1 MKNIFLHGKLGERF
15 GRVWALNVS
24 TPTEA
29 INALFAN
36 EPLIEKYLNKKQEEG
51 IAYGVKRGKS
61 EGFIEKE
68 EYSLVSSRDIHVF
81 PIPQGAGTFTV
92 NLLIAVATTAASM
105 YISKKMAEA
114 MERDDSTVAIQTKS
128 YLYEGTSNRSQQ
140 GGTVPLGYGRLK
152 VGSNVIS
159 SCVVNYDY
167 DSDKGDIFNFNS
179 GLYSLV
185 PHYSKYYDP
194 FAGGLGSAFILNTF
208 DGASKFNNVDPAFQ
222 FLQGTTPETY
232 FGASQALYGGYI
244 SEEQQRLAASNAN
257 DADESDGLVAAIEA
271 ALEGL
276 SWVLN
281 KFIGV
286 FGGKTCDDTE
296 TGETVEGN
304 AIGGYFYYKMNHGK
318 GVDINTLPNWNPA
331 LPGSWY
337 PESQTGISIGKWFP
351 YRVSGSLADNS
362 SYVCMQSVPEIDDGS
377 NPEKFF
383 YPITFS
389 DTDLEYL
396 KTPLAPQ
403 KKDDNGIFPI
413 QVGQRW
419 IEGDKANGVGWFKM
433 ESAAIYKSVDL
444 IGEGPI
450 EGFSNNDG
458 ESLEFYKNAPPTQE
472 DKDDYLQGVYLDDT
486 PVKEVDLSRGGSHS
500 ASYNINEFDID
511 VGMNKGKVM
520 GSEDQQLLEPQYL
533 FTANTTTIGKE
544 LFGPRL
550 LTAGALKTTLSPA
563 IEFQRNTAYPIGAKV
578 SYQNEGG
585 SFTYVVSKDLSNR
598 FNKNTNYSEG
608 NLVAFSEGE
617 GGSVNFYEATNSMDD
632 YILFN
637 GDYVI
642 YAGSELPLYRGY
654 TEGERVKGKN
664 SRGGTSYY
672 KMGSNAADFL
682 GVFNH
687 LDDYT
692 GKVGKILM
700 RSSTDTRLYKILKD
714 YDSAESV
721 QIESF
726 CQELPFFYTNEAGV
740 EIACTTSPLGLL
752 ATITEQFPSHPGG
765 GIVAEVVDIT
775 PTKATDVAEE
785 LWQEIIINSVK
796 DIQNGLHGPGAP
808 GKDRGGLALF
818 SLEGSDS
825 AVTSRTTDEEYYE
838 SHTVINPLVEQAY
851 VTLQVDELAYL
862 YAGDEVEVHYALGAL
877 WGAVI
882 GALLAAEI
890 ADIWSDRAQKEDK
903 APAPIPG
910 TPVVCIPDPT
920 GCAESQNPDATKT
933 KGITIGIHTGV
944 IVALGALIG
953 AIGGCAM
960 RLKVGTKIENSGEL
974 WPNRAKFRIK
984 YGNEGEVLYKTDIQ
998 MYGVATSPY
1007 RKDIKIY
1014 FPPNVDQKNRIIKV
1028 FKLNRERNPI
1038 KEGEQAARYKE
1049 KSSLAA
1055 ITEITPIK
1063 LSYPNSVV
1071 IGTRVN
1077 AKDVASVPTR
1087 NYNLKLKK
1095 VAVPN
1100 NYNPETRQYNG
1111 SWNGLFYGQS
1121 TRQDAV
1127 PDGGKYW
1134 TDNPAWCLYDMI
1146 SNKRY
1151 GVGRFGI
1158 KPEDIDRWT
1167 LYKIAK
1173 YCDEIIP
1180 TGYSAKYNRR
1190 TFQLNGDRSIKIP
1203 LSTSYD
1209 ASDLAGQFNYPNKM
1223 LALYYSDGT
1232 YDSIKIK
1239 SIDLG
1244 TGAIGLE
1251 RSPTMGGECAVSIDY
1266 PLVEPRYTLN
1276 AFLMNSSNAFKLINE
1291 FAAIFRTYA
1300 YWSNG
1305 AINFFQDEKK
1315 DPVMLFANNNISKEG
1330 FSYSST
1336 PKTSRTNSCKIKY
1349 ANRYESFRPKMEH
1362 REDLRSIEDN
1372 NIIEQTIDG
1381 FGITSPGQAQR
1392 AADFVVKTANLETEI
1407 ISFETSAIGSYL
1419 RPGDVISVLDNKKT
1433 VGRFAGKVL
1442 NIDISGDGKMAEI
1455 DADFPIRAIV
1465 DEEDKSTWK
1474 KITLYSVSGN
1484 QTIGSLDASADL
1496 GNKITDSDIHAMR
1509 AGQVGEYVVSKLSN
1523 NDTRIKIINNPY
1535 SFVTGEFTWSQALY
1549 DAQDKGGILA
1559 TINNV
1564 TDQSQVQ
1571 AVLPPESS
1579 FQAADSLAW
1588 IGGYNQ
1594 EMPPPERFVWYQP
1607 QDCLSDSITYFNW
1620 ADGFPDVGD
1629 PLETDLS
1636 SGVVTD
1642 AEEFSVTTD
1651 SSGGLGN
1658 YIAVSGSVATTTHG
1672 DWVTLSGNTGIGY
1685 ILERKANDSLLKLNG
1700 AAGSTFMIEDSVN
1713 FAEKKT
1719 FKVINITEKSN
1730 GVFQV
1735 QGLQYNKDKFDNI
1748 EKNSSLK
1755 PLDSPVIFTEKSID
1769 QPTNVSITV
1778 MDQNFRLGIPYGL
1791 TADWDR
1797 VSAAVGYRV
1806 QFFDGLILL
1815 GTVEVNNDHSNEQ
1828 QSYTFRN
1835 ESISEGGSYYARVS
1849 SVGA

>member
-15 GRVWALNVS
+15 GRAWTLNVS

-68 EYSLVSSRDIHVF
+68 EYSLTSSRDIHIF

-92 NLLIAVATTAASM
+92 NLLVAVATTAASM

-114 MERDDSTVAIQTKS
+114 MERDDSTIAIQTKS
-128 YLYEGTSNRSQQ
+128 YLYEGGQNRFQQ

-167 DSDKGDIFNFNS
+167 NSDKGDIFNFNS

-208 DGASKFNNVDPAFQ
+208 DGASKFNTVDPAFQ
-222 FLQGTTPETY
+222 FLQGMSPDTY
-232 FGASQALYGGYI
+232 FGASQALYGSYV
-244 SEEQQRLAASNAN
+244 SEEQQRLAATNAA
-257 DADESDGLVAAIEA
+257 DAEESDGFIG
-271 ALEGL
+271 ALEDALGAI

-281 KFIGV
+281 KFIDL

-304 AIGGYFYYKMNHGK
+304 PIGGYFYYQMNHSK
-318 GVDINTLPNWNPA
+318 GVDVNTLPNWNPA
-331 LPGSWY
+331 LPGNWY
-337 PESQTGISIGKWFP
+337 PESQTGNKIGKWFP
-351 YRVSGSLADNS
+351 YRVPGSLANNS

-389 DTDLEYL
+389 DTDLNYL
-396 KTPLAPQ
+396 KTPAEPQ
-403 KKDDNGIFPI
+403 KKDDNGIFPL

-419 IEGDKANGVGWFKM
+419 IGGDKALGVGWFKM

-458 ESLEFYKNAPPTQE
+458 ESLEFYKNAPSTQE

-486 PVKEVDLSRGGSHS
+486 PVKEVDLSRGGAAS

-511 VGMNKGKVM
+511 IGMNKSKSI

-550 LTAGALKTTLSPA
+550 LNVEGIKSNPSTA
-563 IEFQRNTAYPIGAKV
+563 IEFERNTEYPIGTKV
-578 SYQNEGG
+578 SYKNEGG
-585 SFTYVVSKDLSNR
+585 SFIYVVSKDLSTR
-598 FNKNTNYSEG
+598 FNKNTNYSAG
-608 NLVAFSEGE
+608 SLVAFQGGE
-617 GGSVNFYEATNSMDD
+617 GAPVNFYEATSSLEN
-632 YILFN
+632 YTLFN
-637 GDYVI
+637 GNYVTPDRP
-642 YAGSELPLYRGY
+642 YL
-654 TEGERVKGKN
+654 EGQSVKAPN
-664 SRGGTSYY
+664 SLGGTSYY
-672 KMGSNAADFL
+672 KMGANAADFL
-682 GVFNH
+682 GIWNPH
-687 LDDYT
+687 QSYI
-692 GKVGKILM
+692 GQVGKILM
-700 RSSTDTRLYKILKD
+700 ED
-714 YDSAESV
+714 AEG
-721 QIESF
+721 ED
-726 CQELPFFYTNEAGV
+726 N
-740 EIACTTSPLGLL
+740 TTSPLYRIVSDYDHTDPVPIGEFCDQFLL
-752 ATITEQFPSHPGG
+752 KYVNEAGQTVTSTTAPLDILFSIPGED
-765 GIVAEVVDIT
+765 IVEEIVDIT
-775 PTKATDVAEE
+775 PRKEADVVEG

-796 DIQNGLHGPGAP
+796 DIQNGLHGPGTP
-808 GKDRGGLALF
+808 EKDRKKLGLFTLVGA
-818 SLEGSDS
+818 D
-825 AVTSRTTDEEYYE
+825 AAITSRTTDEEYYE

-862 YAGDEVEVHYALGAL
+862 YAGDEVGVHYAIGAL
-877 WGAVI
+877 WGALV

-890 ADIWSDRAQKEDK
+890 ADIWSDKAQKEAK
-903 APAPIPG
+903 VATPIPYV
-910 TPVVCIPDPT
+910 PDKVCIPDPL
-920 GCAESQNPDATKT
+920 GQLECAEPDGLKT
-933 KGITIGIHTGV
+933 KSINMGLHIGV
-944 IVALGALIG
+944 IIALGAAVG
-953 AIGGCAM
+953 ALGGCGM
-960 RLKVGTKIENSGEL
+960 RLKIGTKIENSGEL

-1028 FKLNRERNPI
+1028 FKINRERNPI

-1100 NYNPETRQYNG
+1100 NYNPATRQYNG

-1121 TRQDAV
+1121 NRQDPV
-1127 PDGGKYW
+1127 PNGRKYW

-1146 SNKRY
+1146 SDKRY
-1151 GVGRFGI
+1151 GVGKFGI

-1190 TFQLNGDRSIKIP
+1190 TFQLDGDKSIKIP

-1209 ASDLAGQFNYPNKM
+1209 ASDLAGQFNYINKM

-1251 RSPTMGGECAVSIDY
+1251 RNPAMGGECAVSIDY
-1266 PLVEPRYTLN
+1266 PLLEPRYTLN
-1276 AFLMNSSNAFKLINE
+1276 AFLMNSANAFKLINE
-1291 FAAIFRTYA
+1291 FAAIFRAYA

-1349 ANRYESFRPKMEH
+1349 ANKYKSFRPKMEH

-1484 QTIGSLDASADL
+1484 QTIESLDASADL
-1496 GNKITDSDIHAMR
+1496 GREITDSDINAMR

-1535 SFVTGEFTWSQALY
+1535 SFVTGEFTWSEALY
-1549 DAQDKGGILA
+1549 DAQDRGGILA

-1579 FQAADSLAW
+1579 FQAGDSLAW
-1588 IGGYNQ
+1588 IGGYNL
-1594 EMPPPERFVWYQP
+1594 ELPAPERFVWYQA

-1629 PLETDLS
+1629 PIETDLS

-1642 AEEFSVTTD
+1642 TEEWSISTD

-1658 YIAVSGSVATTTHG
+1658 YLAVSGSVTTTTHG
-1672 DWVTLSGNTGIGY
+1672 DWITLSGNTGIGY
-1685 ILERKANDSLLKLNG
+1685 ILERKANNSLLRLNG
-1700 AAGSTFMIEDSVN
+1700 ADGSTFVIEDSVN

-1730 GVFQV
+1730 GVFRV
-1735 QGLQYNKDKFDNI
+1735 QGIQYNKDKFDNI

-1755 PLDSPVIFTEKSID
+1755 PPDSPVIFTEKSID
-1769 QPTNVSITV
+1769 QPTNVSISAAA
-1778 MDQNFRLGIPYGL
+1778 QNFRLGIPYGL
-1791 TADWDR
+1791 TATWDR

-1815 GTVEVNNDHSNEQ
+1815 GTIEVNNDHSNEE

-1835 ESISEGGSYYARVS
+1835 ESISEGGTYYARVS